1 MNEQIRAF
9 LDTDVLLRY
18 YQGDRDIAKLF
29 EDKALEKS
37 RYSIS
42 PIVIQELLLSLDK
55 SKMEQIDLDRLSH
68 LVEIVSNEDMIDE
81 TNRSTELEFLRS
93 TKTKLHVN
101 DYLNLFAA
109 RRNHCDFFVTDDAE
123 LLLIEKIQ
131 MLRFVTP
138 DTFLQLEAVA

>member
-29 EDKALEKS
+29 EDKALEKT

-68 LVEIVSNEDMIDE
+68 LVEIISNEDMIDE